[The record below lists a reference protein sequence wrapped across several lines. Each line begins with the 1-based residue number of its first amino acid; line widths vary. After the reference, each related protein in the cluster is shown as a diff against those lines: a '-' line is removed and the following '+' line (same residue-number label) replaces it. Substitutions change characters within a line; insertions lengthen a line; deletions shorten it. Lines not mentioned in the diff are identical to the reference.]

1 MRLAKSTSDQRVNL
15 APLVRK
21 GDFVACTA
29 PAGVAVALEVQSELA
44 RELTSQARL
53 GGLRQSFG
61 SAAGVPAQ
69 GVTVCRC
76 TRTRRGATRSSSS
89 LQRRR
94 TLLRASRRPASARSC
109 LFTRWQRERAA
120 GSLAKRLG
128 VTPSDDMPP
137 RVAALPEFW
146 YAKVLR
152 GLRFRA
158 HAVGQASDLLLVA
171 CG

>member
-1 MRLAKSTSDQRVNL
+1 MRLAKSNSDQRVNL
-15 APLVRK
+15 APLVHK

-69 GVTVCRC
+69 GVTVSLH
-76 TRTRRGATRSSSS
+76 THEARRHTLIFEFAAPTHAAARVTAAS
-89 LQRRR
+89 L
-94 TLLRASRRPASARSC
+94 RP
-109 LFTRWQRERAA
+109 LFTQWQAERGLAA

-128 VTPSDDMPP
+128 VTPSDDLPP